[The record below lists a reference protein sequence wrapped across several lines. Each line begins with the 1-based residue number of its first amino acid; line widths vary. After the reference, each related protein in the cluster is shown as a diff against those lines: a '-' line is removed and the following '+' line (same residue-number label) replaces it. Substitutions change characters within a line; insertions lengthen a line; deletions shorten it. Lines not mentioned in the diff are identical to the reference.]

1 MESAFSNA
9 FRKAVEMSE
18 EKRLVNLDAP
28 LLNVKGLDVDFKTED
43 GNFRAVKSLDF
54 SVNAGETLAIVGESG
69 SGKSVTSLSIM
80 RLIEFGGGKISSG
93 EVLFNDKSAVRDL
106 TKLTQSQMNSVRG
119 KNIAMIFQEPMTSLN
134 PVFTIGDQIGEAIR
148 LHQGGTHKEV
158 RQEALAMLEKVR
170 IPDAKGL
177 LDRHPHQLSGGMRQ
191 RVMIAMAL
199 ACRPQLLIADEPTT
213 ALDVTIQAQILRLI
227 RMLQDELG
235 MGVVFITH
243 DMGVVAEVA
252 DRVLVMCRGD
262 KIEEGTSNEIFKH
275 PQAPYT
281 QALLAAVPQLGA
293 LANEKLPRPFDIRS
307 TGKDK
312 VEALPQ
318 DTVKQDDV
326 VLDVKK
332 LVTRY
337 DVKKNFFGKVTGRV
351 HAAEQVSFS
360 IKAGETLALV
370 GESGCGKS
378 TVGRTIM
385 QLTEPQS
392 GEILLHGRDIL
403 KMDNAERHKIR
414 QNIQYVF
421 QDPFASLDPRLTV
434 GFSIA
439 EPLLTHKLVPSNK
452 VDERVQEL
460 LQAVGLPP
468 HVARRYPH
476 EFSGGQRQ
484 RLCIARALACGPE
497 LLIADE
503 AVAALDVSIQ
513 AQIVNLLMDLQRKLG
528 LSYLFISHDMAV
540 VERISH
546 RVAVMYL
553 GQIVEIGPR
562 QAVFNHPLHPYTQRL
577 LAAVPIA
584 DPARRFIERPLIE
597 GEVPS
602 PVREPGNEPLV
613 EPLIEVEPE
622 HFVACHPVGIFERV
636 EQSGLLFEGEGK

>member
-1 MESAFSNA
+1 MG
-9 FRKAVEMSE
+9 
-18 EKRLVNLDAP
+18 AP
-28 LLNVKGLDVDFKTED
+28 LLQVKGLSVDFKTED
-43 GNFRAVKSLDF
+43 GVFRAVKSLDF

-80 RLIEFGGGKISSG
+80 RLIEFGGGTIAEG
-93 EVLFNDKSAVRDL
+93 EVLFNRPEGITDL
-106 TKLTQSQMNSVRG
+106 TKLTMPQMNKVRG
-119 KNIAMIFQEPMTSLN
+119 KDMAMIFQEPMTSLN

-148 LHQGGTHKEV
+148 LHQGGTHREV
-158 RQEALAMLEKVR
+158 QAEALAMLEKVR

-199 ACRPQLLIADEPTT
+199 ACCPQLLIADEPTT
-213 ALDVTIQAQILRLI
+213 ALDVTIQAQILHLI

-252 DRVLVMCRGD
+252 DRVLVMRRGD
-262 KIEEGTSNEIFKH
+262 KIEEGKSQDIFKN
-275 PQAPYT
+275 PQQPYT
-281 QALLAAVPQLGA
+281 QALLASVPQLGA
-293 LANEKLPRPFDIRS
+293 LSGEKLPRPFDIEEA
-307 TGKDK
+307 GKETVK
-312 VEALPQ
+312 APAQ
-318 DTVKQDDV
+318 DTVKDDV
-326 VLDVKK
+326 VLDVEK

-351 HAAEQVSFS
+351 HAAEQVSFT

-378 TVGRTIM
+378 TVGRSIM
-385 QLTEPQS
+385 QLATPL
-392 GEILLHGRDIL
+392 GGAIRLHGHDIL
-403 KMDNAERHKIR
+403 QMNHHERQKIR

-439 EPLLTHKLVPSNK
+439 EPLLTHKIVPSDK
-452 VDERVQEL
+452 VDERVQQL
-460 LQAVGLPP
+460 LDAVGLPG

-484 RLCIARALACGPE
+484 RLCIARALACAPE

-513 AQIVNLLMDLQRKLG
+513 AQIVNLLMDLQKKLS

-562 QAVFNHPLHPYTQRL
+562 QSVFNNPLHPYTRRL
-577 LAAVPIA
+577 LSAVPIA
-584 DPARRFIERPLIE
+584 DPARRFVQRPLIE
-597 GEVPS
+597 GEIPS
-602 PVREPGNEPLV
+602 PVRVPGDEPLV
-613 EPLIEVEPE
+613 EPLVEVEAG
-622 HFVACHPVGIFERV
+622 HFVARHAVGIFDNIV
-636 EQSGLLFEGEGK
+636 